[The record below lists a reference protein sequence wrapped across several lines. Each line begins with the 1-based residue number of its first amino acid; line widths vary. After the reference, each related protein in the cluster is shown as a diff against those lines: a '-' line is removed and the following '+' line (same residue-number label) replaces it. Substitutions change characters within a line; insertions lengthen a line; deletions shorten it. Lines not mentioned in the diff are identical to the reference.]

1 MDAKDRYVVEGI
13 GESSSLTFLLALR
26 ALLAQ
31 HPELLS
37 PLDSLANLQRTGP
50 CATNLRDR
58 IPNDYHKCRHRSF
71 SVLVF
76 GFFFLRDVEHYPRN
90 HDPYY

>member
-26 ALLAQ
+26 ALRAQ

-37 PLDSLANLQRTGP
+37 PLDSLANLHRTGP

-58 IPNDYHKCRHRSF
+58 IPNSLTSYLTIIISAAIALFLFLFLVSSF
-71 SVLVF
+71 
-76 GFFFLRDVEHYPRN
+76 
-90 HDPYY
+90 